1 MGVPKFLLI
10 GYRRG
15 SRLGKNVEFKSNKL
29 VSLEFIWS
37 FSFFF
42 KKNKKNKKNTKN
54 KFLKIFY
61 YKKHQIQITQNLENR
76 NIFLENNKMIL
87 KNYFQ

>member
-29 VSLEFIWS
+29 VSLEFMVL
-37 FSFFF
+37 FLFFF
-42 KKNKKNKKNTKN
+42 LNKKNKKNTKN
-54 KFLKIFY
+54 TFLKIFY
-61 YKKHQIQITQNLENR
+61 YKKHQI
-76 NIFLENNKMIL
+76 
-87 KNYFQ
+87 